1 MFDSICQQ
9 SEYLNSWYEDGRSAA
24 NLEQFGQKL
33 DPPSDIAIIL
43 EKFLQSL

>member
-24 NLEQFGQKL
+24 NLEQNL
-33 DPPSDIAIIL
+33 D
-43 EKFLQSL
+43 EN